1 MDMFIFAKR
10 LKECRKSKNISAIEL
25 GKVAG
30 VRSATIHR
38 YENAEFKSIKQDR
51 LEAMANYLGVNID
64 YLVGNSDDK
73 FNPKLLEN
81 LKKKHSFEVTNILYI
96 TKNLLDQ
103 ENVVLDGKPIP
114 KELLEPICEN
124 LEITLELVRRK
135 NK

>member
-1 MDMFIFAKR
+1 MFIFAKR

-51 LEAMANYLGVNID
+51 LEAMANYLGVDID
-64 YLVGNSDDK
+64 YLVGNSNEK
-73 FNPKLLEN
+73 Y
-81 LKKKHSFEVTNILYI
+81 S
-96 TKNLLDQ
+96 NLLDKLNGKQ
-103 ENVVLDGKPIP
+103 SYDITYILNITKELIESNNVVLDGKPIP

-124 LEITLELVRRK
+124 MEISIELARRK
-135 NK
+135 NN